1 MKWSNFYRMRLMLCG
16 VVTVVMLSV
25 VNAWGAGFMD
35 DFNRPDGEVGNG
47 WETETYGTIEVKIVD
62 NEVLIAGRQP
72 SDWWWKSGILRSVE
86 DATKFSFDF
95 KADDNFNVH
104 IQIRDPE
111 VIDGYIE
118 FYAWPGGPFSYCYD
132 VSDIWSDW
140 IKIPGSEMLAGEYNT
155 LLVEQ
160 EGQEFTLSLNA
171 QNIGTF
177 MNNLPFHA
185 KEVFISADAP
195 LGTSGSLHIDNVVIG
210 QPPIITNFDFNGDG
224 IVDVKDVVT
233 LTDHWGQDYSVCDI
247 SPMPS
252 GDGIV
257 DAKDLLA
264 LANYLEQETAL
275 IAHWALDE
283 TEGMYAT
290 DSVGENDAIVFGGTT
305 WQPSDG
311 QIDGAL
317 LLDGIDGCVITGLA
331 PARNPADGPFSIF
344 AWVKGGA
351 PGQVIV
357 SQQIASDWLALDG
370 EGCLMTDLKSSDQN
384 AEPLSS
390 ETVITDGRWHRIGL
404 VWDGSKRMLYVDGV
418 AVAEDTQSG
427 LEGSKNSLYIGVSKD
442 YVTGTFFSGL
452 IDDIRIYNRAVSP

>member
-185 KEVFISADAP
+185 KEVFISAASRHFWKP
-195 LGTSGSLHIDNVVIG
+195 SHR
-210 QPPIITNFDFNGDG
+210 QCGDR
-224 IVDVKDVVT
+224 
-233 LTDHWGQDYSVCDI
+233 S
-247 SPMPS
+247 
-252 GDGIV
+252 
-257 DAKDLLA
+257 
-264 LANYLEQETAL
+264 
-275 IAHWALDE
+275 
-283 TEGMYAT
+283 
-290 DSVGENDAIVFGGTT
+290 
-305 WQPSDG
+305 
-311 QIDGAL
+311 
-317 LLDGIDGCVITGLA
+317 
-331 PARNPADGPFSIF
+331 
-344 AWVKGGA
+344 
-351 PGQVIV
+351 
-357 SQQIASDWLALDG
+357 ASNHHEL
-370 EGCLMTDLKSSDQN
+370 
-384 AEPLSS
+384 
-390 ETVITDGRWHRIGL
+390 
-404 VWDGSKRMLYVDGV
+404 
-418 AVAEDTQSG
+418 
-427 LEGSKNSLYIGVSKD
+427 
-442 YVTGTFFSGL
+442 
-452 IDDIRIYNRAVSP
+452 